1 MLRYSL
7 RAVLV
12 ARGRLLLSAAAIVLG
27 VGAVAGTL
35 VLTDTARAAADA
47 AYADPDPRVDV
58 VVRAAPRGEGEL
70 FSDITGELF
79 ADPMPASAL
88 DAVTRVGGVAA
99 ATGVL
104 SGDAQLLGRDGRVVG
119 GGRAPLGRSVDAS
132 LATELRAG
140 RLPGGPGEIVIDWR
154 TARDQRFGVGDR
166 VRVVAS
172 GGEPRTVT
180 VAGVLDSP
188 EVPDAVVLVGYD
200 PATARRLLA
209 PGSDRV
215 SYLEVHAAAGVGA
228 QQLRDRLAAALGPGY
243 QVFTGTELAA
253 ERARNAT
260 PTEGGDTQVFLV
272 AGVVALLTG
281 AFLIRNT
288 FGIVLASRTREL
300 ALLRCLGASRAQ
312 LRRSVLVQSSV
323 LGALASLAGLVVGV
337 GLGAVFG
344 VLLRSS
350 DETIAEVT
358 GATRVAPRTVAL
370 SLVVGVGTAL
380 VSAWGP
386 ARRAGRVAPVP
397 ALRGEVLALGRVGR
411 GRTLAGTGLTLAGA
425 GLVLAGGLASPVQS
439 PRLLAGT
446 VAMAV
451 GVLAL
456 GPALAWSLSRLLGA
470 PIRRVVGVVGW
481 LASGNAA
488 RHPRRTAA
496 TVLPLAVGLTL
507 VAFLTTLA
515 AGTKAS
521 AAAGLDRTLRA
532 DFRLQAVGAGMHQP
546 LLSPEVA
553 DRLAGLPELAAVAAF
568 ADTAATVAGR
578 DSGLTAVDPAQLG
591 RVLSLEIVDGALADL
606 PAGAIAVSQ
615 EAATDLDLT
624 IGAPV
629 TVRTPRGGRVLTVR
643 AVYDTS
649 GLDAF
654 ARQELPLTDY
664 LITPADHRAL
674 ADGGGLTMVLATR
687 RQDVT
692 WDAAR
697 AAIATAI
704 RDHPTVE
711 IASGG
716 ELRRRA
722 TAAIDPTLR
731 LFYGLLGLAVV
742 VGLAGVV
749 NTLALSI
756 LERTRELGLL
766 RAIGMDRRQV
776 RSMIAW
782 EAVIVAAIGTTV
794 GVGLGAFLGWAVSRD
809 LDLPPTIPAGRL
821 VLAAA
826 AATAVAVAAATLPAR
841 RAARVDPARAVAAE

>member
-1 MLRYSL
+1 MLRYSI
-7 RAVLV
+7 RAVLA
-12 ARGRLLLSAAAIVLG
+12 ARGRLLFSAAAIVLG
-27 VGAVAGTL
+27 VGAVAGTF
-35 VLTDTARAAADA
+35 VLTDTARAAAEA
-47 AYADPDPRVDV
+47 AYADPDPRVDA

-88 DAVTRVGGVAA
+88 DEVARVGGVAA
-99 ATGVL
+99 ATGVI

-188 EVPDAVVLVGYD
+188 EVPDGVVLVGYD

-209 PGSDRV
+209 PGPGRV

-228 QQLRDRLAAALGPGY
+228 RQLRDRLAAALGPGY

-312 LRRSVLVQSSV
+312 LRRSVLVQSSI

-350 DETIAEVT
+350 DEAIAEVT
-358 GATRVAPRTVAL
+358 GGIRVAPRTVAL
-370 SLVVGVGTAL
+370 ALVVGVGTAL

-411 GRTLAGTGLTLAGA
+411 GRTLAGTVLTLAGA
-425 GLVLAGGLASPVQS
+425 GLVVAGGLARPVQS

-446 VAMAV
+446 AAIAV
-451 GVLAL
+451 GVVAV

-515 AGTKAS
+515 ASTKAS
-521 AAAGLDRTLRA
+521 AAAGLDRTLGA
-532 DFRLQAVGAGMHQP
+532 DFRLRAVGAGMHRP

-553 DRLAGLPELAAVAAF
+553 ERLAGLPELAAVAAF
-568 ADTAATVAGR
+568 TDTAATVAGR

-591 RVLSLEIVDGALADL
+591 RVLSLQIVDGALADL
-606 PAGAIAVSQ
+606 TAGAIAVSQ

-687 RQDVT
+687 REDVT
-692 WDAAR
+692 RDAAR

-749 NTLALSI
+749 NTLALSV
-756 LERTRELGLL
+756 LERARELGLL

-794 GVGLGAFLGWAVSRD
+794 GVGLGAFLGWAVSLD

-841 RAARVDPARAVAAE
+841 RAARVDPVRAVAAE